1 MAAGGSPFNRDVV
14 AGLLF
19 VGLGAGAIAVA
30 SGYPLGTAMRMG
42 PAYFP
47 ILVAGLMI
55 ALGLVVTALGLFKG
69 GAGERF
75 GAIPW
80 RPLFFILAGVAVFAL
95 TIGRF
100 GLIPA
105 VTAMTLIARLS
116 EPMGSKLELAGLVVA
131 LNAVAY
137 GVFIYGLNLPLRT
150 GLW

>member
-1 MAAGGSPFNRDVV
+1 MQSPRSIFNRDVI

-19 VGLGAGAIAVA
+19 VGLGAGAIAIA

-42 PAYFP
+42 PGYFP
-47 ILVAGLMI
+47 ILVAAMI
-55 ALGLVVTALGLFKG
+55 VALGLAVTVAGLMRGG
-69 GAGERF
+69 GAERF

-80 RPLFFILAGVAVFAL
+80 RPLFCVLAGVAVFAL

-105 VTAMTLIARLS
+105 VTAMTLIARFS

-137 GVFIYGLNLPLRT
+137 AIFIYGLNLPLRV
-150 GLW
+150 GFW